1 MSTTFKNYEKT
12 QITNA
17 KEKREALL
25 QAWQI
30 LKGQQT
36 IIKTFPG
43 RNLLL
48 LVIFLVNS
56 IKNIRDT
63 LLVYT
68 NSQKVEE
75 AAIFPNSFCE
85 MSITLTWKQTKCT
98 Q

>member
-48 LVIFLVNS
+48 LVIFLAKYKRYFT
-56 IKNIRDT
+56 IIHK
-63 LLVYT
+63 
-68 NSQKVEE
+68 
-75 AAIFPNSFCE
+75 
-85 MSITLTWKQTKCT
+85 LTKSRGGGNFS
-98 Q
+98 